1 MEREALVKRY
11 SSKMVAKKE
20 RVVSQEPEKGQGQE
34 GEQSDVL
41 EVQREQ
47 EAVPSPKRLKR
58 YRNE

>member
-1 MEREALVKRY
+1 MMISFVPILPPTFSHSFKSGED
-11 SSKMVAKKE
+11 
-20 RVVSQEPEKGQGQE
+20 QGQG